1 MTIQTTAKA
10 KVYIGATPDAE
21 IATLD
26 QFEAVV
32 WTEIREIEDL
42 GEWGAEGT
50 EVTFISLADTHTRRR
65 KGSIDSGTVELI
77 CGRDPMDEG
86 QNKARAAVEEWLPYP
101 FKVVLN
107 DAPTATGTPTI
118 FYFRA
123 PVMSARNQFGTADDL
138 TKTTFSLG
146 IDGAILED
154 PANVV
159 VALTPAAGALTG
171 GTEATPYTATI
182 AATGGIGTVS
192 YAVTSGSLP
201 DGLSL
206 NAATGAING
215 TPSTAGTSNFTVTAT
230 FSVKGE
236 DDAAYTLTIGA

>member
-10 KVYIGATPDAE
+10 KVYIGAEPDAE
-21 IATLD
+21 ISTLE
-26 QFEAVV
+26 QFEAVT

-77 CGRDPMDEG
+77 CGRDPTDPG

-107 DAPTATGTPTI
+107 DKPTPSGTPTT

-154 PANVV
+154 AANVLL
-159 VALTPAAGALTG
+159 AFSPAAGALTG
-171 GTEATPYTATI
+171 GTQGTPYTATI

-192 YAVTSGSLP
+192 YAVTAGALP
-201 DGLSL
+201 AGLSL
-206 NAATGAING
+206 NAATGAITG
-215 TPSTAGTSNFTVTAT
+215 TPSAAGANSFTVTAT
-230 FSVKGE
+230 FSGMGE
-236 DDAAYTLTIGA
+236 DDAAYTLTIAA